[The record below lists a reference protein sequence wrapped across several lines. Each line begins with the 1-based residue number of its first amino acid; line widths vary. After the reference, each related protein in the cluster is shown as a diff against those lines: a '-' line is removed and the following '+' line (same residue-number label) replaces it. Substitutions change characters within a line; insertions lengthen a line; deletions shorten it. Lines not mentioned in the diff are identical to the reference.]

1 MKTFFKKIHY
11 RILLK
16 RMLLLIIP
24 IILMPLGIACYYC
37 CGLGSDP
44 FSVFV
49 EGEHMLSGFTYGEI
63 TTCNNIVLLGV
74 MLLVGR
80 KYLNIGTIVTSF
92 TAGPLIDFFMAAIKA
107 LLGQAQAALGVQI
120 AVLAVGCVLFAVGVA
135 SYIAVDLGIGAV
147 EFVSLVI
154 VDATKIKLKF
164 VRIAL
169 DALFVVAGFLMGGV
183 VGVGTIVGIAATGPI
198 VEFSLSRLQTLFS
211 KFAQPDT
218 HGCAA

>member
-1 MKTFFKKIHY
+1 MKEFLKKFLHY
-11 RILLK
+11 FPLK
-16 RMLLLIIP
+16 RLLLLAVP

-80 KYLNIGTIVTSF
+80 KYLNIGTVVTAF
-92 TAGPLIDFFMAAIKA
+92 TAGPLIDFFMAVLKA
-107 LLGQAQAALGVQI
+107 LLGQAQTALGVQI
-120 AVLAVGCVLFAVGVA
+120 PVLFAGCVIFAVGVA

-147 EFVSLVI
+147 EFVSLAI
-154 VDATKIKLKF
+154 VSVTKIKLKYI
-164 VRIAL
+164 RIAL
-169 DALFVVAGFLMGGV
+169 DALFVAAGYLMGGI
-183 VGVGTIVGIAATGPI
+183 VGVGTIVGIVATGPI
-198 VEFSLSRLQTLFS
+198 VEFSLSRLQAVFN